1 MTVMNKLYSIILFL
15 IVSSLFFGCKK
26 EIVADSN
33 DIVESILHK
42 DIVAFNRQA
51 SSFSFNLLPIPS
63 SEDRIGH
70 KNNFEEIINQLKGNQ
85 KIISV
90 DLSCYACIKTFPA
103 KSEIVVTIDSIG
115 VNITRVIVI
124 DTPDDEMLRFSGIY

>member
-26 EIVADSN
+26 EIVTDSN